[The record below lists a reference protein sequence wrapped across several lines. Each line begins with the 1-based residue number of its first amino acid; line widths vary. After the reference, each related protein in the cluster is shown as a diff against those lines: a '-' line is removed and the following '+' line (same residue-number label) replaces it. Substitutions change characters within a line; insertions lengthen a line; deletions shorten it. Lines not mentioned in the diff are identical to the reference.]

1 MNSNQIFFKLKNTTA
16 NYLMDSRPIAEFW
29 HRKMNIEQTKYSAQY
44 DMEAQ
49 RDIGEMFF
57 L

>member
-1 MNSNQIFFKLKNTTA
+1 
-16 NYLMDSRPIAEFW
+16 
-29 HRKMNIEQTKYSAQY
+29 MNIEQTKYSAQY

>member
-1 MNSNQIFFKLKNTTA
+1 
-16 NYLMDSRPIAEFW
+16 MDSRPIAEFW

>member
-1 MNSNQIFFKLKNTTA
+1 
-16 NYLMDSRPIAEFW
+16 MDSRPISEFR
-29 HRKMNIEQTKYSAQY
+29 HRNKNFTQTKYSAQY

-49 RDIGEMFF
+49 RDIGECF